1 LSRRGLARL
10 NAKRDANE
18 RLIIETLEARGFSVA
33 TISGKGVPDLLVGY
47 GGGVD
52 AFGKPTSR
60 MWLVEVKQP
69 KGKLNPAQVKWRERW
84 NGPAPLIVRTVDE
97 ALAFPIVP
105 QGKADAQ

>member
-33 TISGKGVPDLLVGY
+33 AISGKGVPDLLVGFRHR
-47 GGGVD
+47 V
-52 AFGKPTSR
+52 FGDR
-60 MWLVEVKQP
+60 IWLVEVKQP